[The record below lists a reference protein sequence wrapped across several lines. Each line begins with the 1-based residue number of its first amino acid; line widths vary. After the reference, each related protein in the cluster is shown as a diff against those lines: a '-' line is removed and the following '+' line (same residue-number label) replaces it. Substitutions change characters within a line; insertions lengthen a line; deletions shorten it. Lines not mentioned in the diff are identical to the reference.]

1 MWNFIGA
8 TQSHLN
14 CRRKALDEGA
24 SSVTIA
30 EDDCNLVLAAS
41 KTRKVLAEL
50 KAWLSTRKWLTVQL
64 GAHPPMRHPAFDSA
78 TRGEKTKPRYLG
90 SIWLLFLL
98 SKAWFCY
105 PVCDFIAFF
114 ILMQLLFATRFLSC
128 EQ

>member
-64 GAHPPMRHPAFDSA
+64 GAHPCDI
-78 TRGEKTKPRYLG
+78 PRLTQRRVVKKLSHGILARFG
-90 SIWLLFLL
+90 SFFLL

>member
-64 GAHPPMRHPAFDSA
+64 GAHPCDIPRL
-78 TRGEKTKPRYLG
+78 TQRRVVKKTKPRYLG